1 MGRRLRVGQ
10 RIHRVTPRP
19 WGDGWAGSP
28 TGGGSVS
35 HHAPGLR
42 GSAAVVPW
50 APSDGLD
57 LFPHLF
63 QRPAVQRPLPP
74 HHQHGA
80 GGGHAHHGAHEAPED
95 PRLQHG
101 RAAAERPGSPRA
113 STAPQ
118 GAELWGSRPPLHP
131 PRPHTHLLYSSRL
144 EAAQLIFSTKPVGPH
159 SGMLFCG
166 GGEEGGG
173 VMGGGIVGHRE
184 GTQRGLEGGGQRDGG
199 AGRAWR
205 EPGRAESNGTGGSG
219 TELRGRGWSLG
230 LGAPPALTTS
240 KPEQRPHSRATTNSS
255 RLQHGVAGLA
265 AGSGTASAGAAN
277 RRDPPSPRTP
287 PGPRPAHPS
296 GAPRSPPS
304 PPSPSRAC
312 GENARPCT
320 GTGLAPGSGPHGR
333 PQPDPRPRPAAHRS
347 PAPSSAHSAPSRAH
361 SAQQRGPAPRRD
373 HIAPRCHRAGL
384 RAQRDAAIAVGAGA
398 FRERGAELPVNARL
412 VAKGRGLRLSL
423 NMAAAALPKMAPR
436 PLPPVRGTPQR
447 I

>member
-10 RIHRVTPRP
+10 RIHAVTPRP

-80 GGGHAHHGAHEAPED
+80 GGGHADHGAHEAPED

-173 VMGGGIVGHRE
+173 VMGGGRVGHRE
-184 GTQRGLEGGGQRDGG
+184 GTQRGLEGGAEGREGGGQGLERARPGREQRD
-199 AGRAWR
+199 
-205 EPGRAESNGTGGSG
+205 
-219 TELRGRGWSLG
+219 RGVRDG
-230 LGAPPALTTS
+230 
-240 KPEQRPHSRATTNSS
+240 
-255 RLQHGVAGLA
+255 A
-265 AGSGTASAGAAN
+265 AGSGMEFRARG
-277 RRDPPSPRTP
+277 PPRT
-287 PGPRPAHPS
+287 HHL
-296 GAPRSPPS
+296 
-304 PPSPSRAC
+304 
-312 GENARPCT
+312 E
-320 GTGLAPGSGPHGR
+320 
-333 PQPDPRPRPAAHRS
+333 
-347 PAPSSAHSAPSRAH
+347 
-361 SAQQRGPAPRRD
+361 
-373 HIAPRCHRAGL
+373 AG
-384 RAQRDAAIAVGAGA
+384 
-398 FRERGAELPVNARL
+398 
-412 VAKGRGLRLSL
+412 
-423 NMAAAALPKMAPR
+423 AAAALPRHHELLPPPARRGGARCGQRDGVSGTREPPR
-436 PLPPVRGTPQR
+436 PPEPPNPPRAPSRSPERRSSLAAIAAIAVTGLRGERAALHRDGPR
-447 I
+447 SRLRAAR